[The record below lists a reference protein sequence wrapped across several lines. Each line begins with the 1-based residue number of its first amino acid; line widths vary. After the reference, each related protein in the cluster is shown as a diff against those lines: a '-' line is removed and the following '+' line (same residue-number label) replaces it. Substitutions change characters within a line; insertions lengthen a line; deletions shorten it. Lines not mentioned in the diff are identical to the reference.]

1 MVEDITTTEEFEID
15 NVKEETI
22 IEEIEESEDHE

>member
-1 MVEDITTTEEFEID
+1 MVEDITTTEEFELD